1 MICNNGGLIQLN
13 NGAVALTQEQ
23 QCSNLQ
29 LVGESKTMSSSRGTI
44 CQNLTT
50 KEQYI
55 AQQAQGAYIAMV
67 CQPEAVFDLSTTTQ
81 AVKPTKVDIKAL
93 NKRLL

>member
-1 MICNNGGLIQLN
+1 LQTNNTLFLGDTTFVTNKEQALKEAGFLAKPHKQLTTNHPVKFNSSLIQLN
-13 NGAVALTQEQ
+13 NSAVALTQEQ

-44 CQNLTT
+44 CQNLTI

-55 AQQAQGAYIAMV
+55 A
-67 CQPEAVFDLSTTTQ
+67 
-81 AVKPTKVDIKAL
+81 
-93 NKRLL
+93 